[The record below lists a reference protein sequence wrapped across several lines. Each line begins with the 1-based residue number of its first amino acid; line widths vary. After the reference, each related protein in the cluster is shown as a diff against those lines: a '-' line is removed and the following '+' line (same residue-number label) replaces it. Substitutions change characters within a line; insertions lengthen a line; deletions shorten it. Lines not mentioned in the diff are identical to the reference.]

1 MGYAHE
7 YADAV
12 LHRGRVPMEPADFVP
27 DWADGPRKGKFYPGV
42 ESYALPDGDDLPDP
56 RPPPASFPPAAVR
69 TAVPA
74 GSRCRCCPRCSRT
87 PTG

>member
-42 ESYALPDGDDLPDP
+42 ESYALPDGDD
-56 RPPPASFPPAAVR
+56 
-69 TAVPA
+69 
-74 GSRCRCCPRCSRT
+74 
-87 PTG
+87 